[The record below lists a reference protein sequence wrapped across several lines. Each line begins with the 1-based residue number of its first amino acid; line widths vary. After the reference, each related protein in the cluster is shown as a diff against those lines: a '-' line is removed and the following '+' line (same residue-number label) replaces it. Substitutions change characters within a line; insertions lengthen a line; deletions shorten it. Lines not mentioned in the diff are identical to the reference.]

1 MKVTCNIVYIFIQAK
16 FIFRTPIPPPPPKK
30 NEYLW
35 LGNISF
41 FSIKVK
47 ITRSS
52 ISISLI

>member
-1 MKVTCNIVYIFIQAK
+1 MKVTCNIVYIFIQAN
-16 FIFRTPIPPPPPKK
+16 FIFRTPIPPPPKK

-47 ITRSS
+47 IIRSS